1 MPSLDEPCRVWGY
14 FVCPHPGEG
23 GWVDVGFL
31 SVDEQMQLLMRNVA
45 DIVSADELRRKLAKS
60 KATGTPLRVKL
71 GIDATARDLTLGHS
85 VPLRMMRQFM
95 ELGHQGVL
103 IIGDYTAMIGDP
115 TGRNEARPHLTH
127 EQTKTNSA
135 YFLDQAARVLDV
147 SKLEIHPNSEWLA
160 PMTFADVTR
169 LAASSTVA
177 KMLEREDF
185 KKRYEDQRPIHIHEF
200 FYPLMQGYDSVAI
213 KADIELGGT
222 DQKFNLLMGRD
233 LQRGASQ
240 EPQVCLMTPI
250 INGLDGVEKMSKSLG
265 NYIGIAHSPD
275 EKFGRTMSIPDPLII
290 VYMTYF
296 TDLSADFIKQVQ
308 EEIAAGQNPMS
319 AKKRLGRAIITAYGD
334 SEVDAQLAEERWV
347 SQFSQG
353 EVPADIPDLEVAT
366 IDLPVLAA
374 KLLVMTGLSP
384 SGGEARRLIEQGGF
398 TIDGE
403 KVSDPRAEL
412 TLASGQVLKAG
423 KRKYGRVKLT

>member
-1 MPSLDEPCRVWGY
+1 VE
-14 FVCPHPGEG
+14 
-23 GWVDVGFL
+23 FL
-31 SVDEQMQLLMRNVA
+31 SVDEQMRLLIRNAV
-45 DIVSADELRRKLAKS
+45 DLVSADELRRKLEKS
-60 KATGTPLRVKL
+60 KATGAPLRVKL
-71 GIDATARDLTLGHS
+71 GIDATGSELTVGHS

-95 ELGHQGVL
+95 ELGHQGVF

-115 TGRNEARPHLTH
+115 TGRNEARPQLTH
-127 EQTKTNSA
+127 EQTKANAA
-135 YFLDQAARVLDV
+135 YFFDQAARVLDV

-185 KKRYEDQRPIHIHEF
+185 KRRYEDGRPIHIHEF

-213 KADIELGGT
+213 KADVELGGT

-233 LQRGASQ
+233 LQRGAGQ

-275 EKFGRTMSIPDPLII
+275 EKFGRTMSIPDQLILT
-290 VYMTYF
+290 YMTYF
-296 TDLSADFIKQVQ
+296 SDLSADYIRQVEQ
-308 EEIAAGQNPMS
+308 EIAAGQNPMVF
-319 AKKRLGRAIITAYGD
+319 KKRLGRAIITAYGD
-334 SEVDAQLAEERWV
+334 SEEEARLAEERWV
-347 SQFSQG
+347 SQFSQR
-353 EVPADIPDLEVAT
+353 EAPADIPDVEVAT
-366 IDLPVLAA
+366 AELPVQSAR
-374 KLLVMTGLSP
+374 LLVMTGLAP

-398 TIDGE
+398 TVDGE
-403 KVSDPRAEL
+403 KISDPRAEL
-412 TLASGQVLKAG
+412 TLTAGQVLKAG
-423 KRKYGRVKLT
+423 KRKYGRIKLV

>member
-1 MPSLDEPCRVWGY
+1 VWGY
-14 FVCPHPGEG
+14 FVCPHPEAG
-23 GWVDVGFL
+23 GWVVVEFL

-45 DIVSADELRRKLAKS
+45 DLVSADELRRKLAKS

-95 ELGHQGVL
+95 DLGHQGVL

-127 EQTKTNSA
+127 EQTKANSA

-147 SKLEIHPNSEWLA
+147 SRLEIHPNSEWLA

-169 LAASSTVA
+169 LAATSTVA
-177 KMLEREDF
+177 KMLERDDF
-185 KKRYEDQRPIHIHEF
+185 KRRYEDQRPIHIHEF

-213 KADIELGGT
+213 RADVELGGT

-233 LQRGASQ
+233 LQRGAGQ

-275 EKFGRTMSIPDPLII
+275 EKFGRTMSIPDPLIVI
-290 VYMTYF
+290 YLTYF
-296 TDLSADFIKQVQ
+296 TDLSADYIRQV
-308 EEIAAGQNPMS
+308 EREMAAGQNPMD

-334 SEVDAQLAEERWV
+334 TEDDARLAEERWI

-353 EVPADIPDLEVAT
+353 EVPADIPEVELT
-366 IDLPVLAA
+366 GSDLPLPAA
-374 KLLVMTGLSP
+374 KLLVLTGLSP
-384 SGGEARRLIEQGGF
+384 SGGEAKRLIEQGGF
-398 TIDGE
+398 TIDGQ
-403 KVSDPRAEL
+403 KIADPRAEL
-412 TLASGQVLKAG
+412 SVKTGQVLKVG
-423 KRKYGRVKLT
+423 KRKYGRVKLV